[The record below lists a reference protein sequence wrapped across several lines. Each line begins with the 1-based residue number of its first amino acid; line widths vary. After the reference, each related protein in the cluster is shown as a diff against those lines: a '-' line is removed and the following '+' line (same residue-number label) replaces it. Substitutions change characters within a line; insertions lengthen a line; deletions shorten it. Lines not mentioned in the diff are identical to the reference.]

1 MVSQNAKIELVADWL
16 EKQIQDS
23 SITDGTIWQQLAL
36 SKRSFYRLKPKAAL
50 LVDSRQSIR
59 QKELENIKLHELKQ
73 GLKQGLKS
81 KTERIL
87 NLQRQIDD
95 IQSDLDR
102 NQTFEY
108 LVVQGTVQKVSR
120 ELMPTEKANLRRSI
134 KYIQSE
140 ISKIEGDY
148 APKKIMDVT
157 EDEVIIPGE

>member
-1 MVSQNAKIELVADWL
+1 MVSQSAKIEKVADWL
-16 EKQIQDS
+16 EKQVLDN
-23 SITDGTIWQQLAL
+23 SITDGTIWDNLGL
-36 SKRSFYRLKPKAAL
+36 SRTNFYRLKPKAML
-50 LVDSRQSIR
+50 LVDSRQSQR
-59 QKELENIKLHELKQ
+59 QKELENIKLQELTDAAKN
-73 GLKQGLKS
+73 GLKS